1 MISSAAEALRTKE
14 ASHMRNFVNRT
25 IIGAQGRRLEA
36 VAGLRRKRANP
47 QVRRREAMRRLAE
60 AAGWSA
66 CPIVR
71 FA

>member
-1 MISSAAEALRTKE
+1 
-14 ASHMRNFVNRT
+14 MRNFVNRT